1 MYVDLFFSAIPLITW
16 LLISILLKS
25 LDASR
30 FQVRGF
36 VAPYFASI
44 AIIFALFSSL
54 LATEV
59 WQKASAIK
67 SEVTKEVSGLRSL
80 YRLTE
85 ALETPKELVA
95 DKLDAYVRSIVSKEL
110 AISRNDSS
118 KEADSD
124 LLISNILV
132 DLYKFGI
139 SAENFGGNSAINM
152 VFLNE
157 LSKVRD
163 AHLQRNALEHS
174 SFAVVKLAA
183 LLMFGILTQTAVGL
197 SHNGNARA
205 SFWSIGLFS
214 LAFSLSVML
223 ITLIDK
229 PFGASHLLLHNYASN
244 LWLSSK

>member
-1 MYVDLFFSAIPLITW
+1 MYVDLFFCAIPLITW

-36 VAPYFASI
+36 GAPYFASI

-67 SEVTKEVSGLRSL
+67 SEVTREVSGLRSL
-80 YRLTE
+80 YRLTK
-85 ALETPKELVA
+85 ALETPKELVG
-95 DKLDAYVRSIVSKEL
+95 DKLNAYVNSIVSKEL
-110 AISRNDSS
+110 AISRNDNSKQASS
-118 KEADSD
+118 DF
-124 LLISNILV
+124 LISNILV
-132 DLYKFGI
+132 DLYKFGVA
-139 SAENFGGNSAINM
+139 AENFGGNGAVNLA
-152 VFLNE
+152 FLTE

-174 SFAVVKLAA
+174 SFAAVKLIA
-183 LLMFGILTQTAVGL
+183 LLLFGFLTQIAIGF
-197 SHNGNARA
+197 SHAGNARA

-214 LAFSLSVML
+214 LAFSLSVTL
-223 ITLIDK
+223 ITLLDK
-229 PFGASHLLLHNYASN
+229 PFGASHLLLHNYASS